1 MFFYPNYYNIVIP
14 YNNNIEYQKVIDQQP
29 SKITEISVRGIN
41 FIKRKEGL
49 YLTAYICPGGRTT
62 IGWGS
67 TFYENGKPIRLGD
80 RISVERAE
88 VLLNHELKLIQVALN
103 SYNLELNQN
112 QYDALISF
120 IFNVGISSFRRSTLL
135 KHLQLK
141 DYDSASKEFIKWNK
155 VVRRGKKVPLKGLT
169 IRRQEETNIFL
180 GKDYD

>member
-14 YNNNIEYQKVIDQQP
+14 YNNNIEYQRVVQQT
-29 SKITEISVRGIN
+29 SKINEISVRGIN

-49 YLTAYICPGGRTT
+49 YLKAYICPGGRTT

-67 TFYENGKPIRLGD
+67 TFYEDGKPIKLRD
-80 RISVERAE
+80 TISVERAE
-88 VLLNHELKLIQVALN
+88 ALLMHELKLIQVVLN

-141 DYDSASKEFIKWNK
+141 DYNSASKEFIKWNK

-180 GKDYD
+180 GKDDD